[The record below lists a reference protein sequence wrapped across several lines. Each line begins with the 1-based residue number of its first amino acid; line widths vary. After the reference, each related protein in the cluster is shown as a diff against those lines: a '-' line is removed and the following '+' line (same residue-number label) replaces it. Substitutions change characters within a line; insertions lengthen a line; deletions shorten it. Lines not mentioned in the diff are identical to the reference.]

1 MRFSGPGPYITPD
14 IDDVGFMSISVKLMG
29 VPGPKLMDEERFTV
43 DLFGA
48 RFDEPIGPT
57 KEIDVNLGRVVPV
70 KVQLW
75 RNGVEVE
82 QPSAG
87 ALLQI
92 TECDSPSTV
101 RTYDLAWQPS
111 ARRWTARLDTSGL
124 SDGCYQGSIL
134 VDGQAAGSFK
144 LVVTGSSPTPASIR
158 ARSAGALSASPS
170 KADKKPH

>member
-1 MRFSGPGPYITPD
+1 MNF
-14 IDDVGFMSISVKLMG
+14 
-29 VPGPKLMDEERFTV
+29 
-43 DLFGA
+43 
-48 RFDEPIGPT
+48 
-57 KEIDVNLGRVVPV
+57 GRVVPV

-75 RNGVEVE
+75 GNGVEVA

-87 ALLQI
+87 ALRLQI
-92 TECDSPSTV
+92 TECDSASTV

-144 LVVTGSSPTPASIR
+144 LVVTGSSPSPASIR
-158 ARSAGALSASPS
+158 ARSAGALASSLPP
-170 KADKKPH
+170 KDPKKPH